1 MKTIFSLCIIG
12 TLCCS
17 YVSAFSFSSSVSLAS
32 LSKSVQDVGL
42 QWSKLTS
49 DLLSSTSSVEGND
62 LGTTLATQPDLI
74 KVMETLHI
82 NPDLLSQQGLWDLA
96 NSVAADYRTLPAV
109 TLATF
114 IAVLGGWGQDDAKIG
129 SPYEAGSTSYSK
141 QKADLFFSA
150 RPLYV
155 FRRLLKLGQIT
166 GAFNFKLFLD
176 WRLNNLEAN
185 EKERAKEALVLATQ
199 MGPTFIKLGQAL
211 SLRLD
216 LIPEAYALEL
226 RQLQDAVPPFETP
239 EAYAIIAKELNISY
253 DPNNLSNPFQGSEIK
268 FISRKP
274 IASASIGQV
283 YKATLKDGREVA
295 IKVQRPNILADIALD
310 LYLLRL
316 LTPIQVRISNAVNKL
331 QTSQADIDVALTLV
345 DEWGRGFVN
354 EVDYLA
360 EARNTEVFRS
370 AMQSRALN
378 AVTAPQVVNE
388 LSTNRVLVTEWV
400 EGTRLDLDASPD
412 VPRLCAVAVN
422 AYLTM
427 LLDTGTLHCD
437 PHPGNLLRT
446 TDGKLCVLDWGMTL
460 DVPKDLQYSLLEF
473 IAHVNT
479 EAYDQLPDDFVNLGF
494 SPANQ
499 IDKLKNSGM
508 TESLAF
514 TFRQLQ
520 KGGGA
525 QKIRER
531 LGDEFR
537 QRYGEDKTD
546 DEIRKLARAEMME
559 RMEEQLKSEGI
570 DVNGVTD
577 VMEKMSRRNRDL
589 FKLPPYVLY
598 VSRAFSTLEGIGL
611 QVSDEY
617 SILQECYP
625 YLARRL
631 MSDNSPRAQ
640 RAFRTMVFGSPS
652 NSSPSIARG
661 DTTTQSLLANAMSA
675 NMGSINSNSNP
686 GAGGSTLSANKLFEM
701 TSNFASYTAST
712 STVGN
717 EEGIK
722 EAQKALVDLIFTLD
736 DNHVQNILLEG
747 CSRTA
752 DSLIRESYSQAK
764 ESLPGQALRTLIK
777 GPKTFAE
784 FIPMPLKGLT
794 APLTA
799 PYEIAKGVDIL
810 LRKEAEDES
819 MVATIKS
826 LLSAPDNLND
836 TSSPSSSALMG
847 MPPAAI
853 ERQEGVSDEA
863 RQQALQI
870 LQEQLSDP
878 SSVLRSALTPA
889 VVAKLSRK
897 LGGSLLLRA
906 SERLE
911 STHYSLQTYENEESG
926 MNAVD
931 VSKSIASSASNI
943 SRQLAKNLAP
953 ELVTMEEGGN

>member
-1 MKTIFSLCIIG
+1 MKLVSLFTLIG
-12 TLCCS
+12 VLCCFQAS
-17 YVSAFSFSSSVSLAS
+17 MGFTFGSSVSLAS
-32 LSKSVQDVGL
+32 LSKSVQNTV
-42 QWSKLTS
+42 S
-49 DLLSSTSSVEGND
+49 LLNGNNAD
-62 LGTTLATQPDLI
+62 GAQSPIDFNAALAAQPDLVKI
-74 KVMETLHI
+74 METLHI
-82 NPDLLSQQGLWDLA
+82 SPDLFSQQGLWELA
-96 NSVAADYRTLPAV
+96 NTVASDYRTLPV
-109 TLATF
+109 TLIATF
-114 IAVLGGWGQDDAKIG
+114 IAVLGGWGQDPDEDVG
-129 SPYEAGSTSYSK
+129 SPYAAGSTSYNK
-141 QKADLFFSA
+141 QKADMFFSGK
-150 RPLYV
+150 PLYV
-155 FRRLLKLGQIT
+155 FRRLLRLGRIT
-166 GAFNFKLFLD
+166 GAFNIKLLLD
-176 WRLNNLEAN
+176 WRFGNLEKN
-185 EKERAKEALVLATQ
+185 QEERAKEALILATQ

-226 RQLQDAVPPFETP
+226 RQLQDAVPPFSTP
-239 EAYAIIAKELNISY
+239 EAYAIIAKELGLNY
-253 DPNNLSNPFQGSEIK
+253 DPSNTVNPLSGNIIK
-268 FISRKP
+268 SISRKP

-283 YKATLKDGREVA
+283 YKATLTDGREVA
-295 IKVQRPNILADIALD
+295 IKVQRPNILSEISLD
-310 LYLLRL
+310 LFLLRL
-316 LTPIQVRISNAVNKL
+316 LTPLQVRISNAVNKL
-331 QTSQADIDVALTLV
+331 QTNQGDIDVALALV

-360 EARNTEVFRS
+360 EARNTEVFLQ
-370 AMQSRALN
+370 AMQTRGLN
-378 AVTAPQVVNE
+378 AVTAPQVVAE

-446 TDGKLCVLDWGMTL
+446 VDGKLCILDWGMTL
-460 DVPKDLQYSLLEF
+460 NVPQDLQYSLLEF

-479 EAYDQLPDDFVNLGF
+479 EAYEQLPDDFVNLGF
-494 SPANQ
+494 SPADQ

-577 VMEKMSRRNRDL
+577 VMEKMSRRNREL

-611 QVSDEY
+611 QVSEEY

-640 RAFRTMVFGSPS
+640 KAFRTMVFGNP
-652 NSSPSIARG
+652 SSPSSPTIANTG
-661 DTTTQSLLANAMSA
+661 TQGLLAGAMGASP
-675 NMGSINSNSNP
+675 GGQD
-686 GAGGSTLSANKLFEM
+686 GAGTSALSGNKLIEM
-701 TSNFASYTAST
+701 SQNFASYTAST

-722 EAQKALVDLIFTLD
+722 EAQRALVDLIFTEK

-747 CSRTA
+747 TARTA
-752 DSLIRESYSQAK
+752 DSLLRESYSLAK
-764 ESLPGQALRTLIK
+764 ESAPGQALRTLIK
-777 GPKTFAE
+777 GPKTIAG
-784 FIPMPLKGLT
+784 FIPAPLRGLT

-799 PYEIAKGVDIL
+799 PYEIAKGVDML
-810 LRKEAEDES
+810 LKKEEEDES
-819 MVATIKS
+819 MVNNIRTLISALDS
-826 LLSAPDNLND
+826 LQD
-836 TSSPSSSALMG
+836 TPQPSPSALMG
-847 MPPAAI
+847 MPPSTTPTTSNGHNNN
-853 ERQEGVSDEA
+853 ESPN
-863 RQQALQI
+863 QALEL

-878 SSVLRSALTPA
+878 GSVLRSALTPA
-889 VVAKLSRK
+889 IVAKLSRK

-911 STHYSLQTYENEESG
+911 STHYQLQAHEG
-926 MNAVD
+926 ADGAINAVD
-931 VSKSIASSASNI
+931 VSKMIASRGSALG
-943 SRQLAKNLAP
+943 RQIAEGLAP
-953 ELVTMEEGGN
+953 ELVMTGEEGETEY